1 MSNQDSADE
10 DQLRG
15 ASVRMV
21 PVIENTVTTTALIAE
36 CRVLTVRHNN
46 ESYQL
51 RITSKNKLI
60 LTK

>member
-1 MSNQDSADE
+1 MSSQDPSKQS
-10 DQLRG
+10 QLRA
-15 ASVRMV
+15 ASERMV
-21 PVIENTVTTTALIAE
+21 PVIENTVTTLALMAE
-36 CRVLTVRHNN
+36 RRVLTVRHNN

>member
-1 MSNQDSADE
+1 MSRQNSAEE

-21 PVIENTVTTTALIAE
+21 PVIENTVTTHALMAE
-36 CRVLTVRHNN
+36 GRVLTVRHNN
-46 ESYQL
+46 ASYQL
-51 RITSKNKLI
+51 RITSKDKLI